1 MMDKR
6 LDFEKMTRQTRRLDF
21 EDGLTDLQGSA
32 IFLVMSLGA
41 AFFFSTAGLTW
52 FTRAL
57 ILQREITLV
66 ALVGI
71 FGGFIL
77 AAFGSRRLIA
87 RVRREYFWKD
97 RGEIV
102 PLPWQVDRWV
112 NALAAAVFLI
122 LMTFGLWV
130 LLRGGSDD
138 EVILRLLVA
147 ATGVGVGI
155 TYLGMGRALRL
166 NRYLSVGFAGGLLS
180 GALFFVPLT
189 WSEIWLGF
197 GAIWTTVL
205 LASGL
210 YALRRTRRSLAE
222 VNHG

>member
-1 MMDKR
+1 MDDR
-6 LDFEKMTRQTRRLDF
+6 LDFEELTRQTRRLDF
-21 EDGLTDLQGSA
+21 EDGLTDLQVSA
-32 IFLVMSLGA
+32 LFLAMSVAA

-52 FTRAL
+52 FARAL

-71 FGGFIL
+71 FGCFIVV
-77 AAFGSRRLIA
+77 AFGSRRMIA

-102 PLPWQVDRWV
+102 PLPMQVDRWV
-112 NALAAAVFLI
+112 SVLAVAVFLI
-122 LMTFGLWV
+122 LMIFGLRV

-138 EVILRLLVA
+138 EAILRLLVA
-147 ATGVGVGI
+147 ASGVGTGI
-155 TYLGMGRALRL
+155 TYLGMGRSLRL

-180 GALFFVPLT
+180 GVLFFVPLT
-189 WSEIWLGF
+189 WSESWLGF

-205 LASGL
+205 LISGL
-210 YALRRTRRSLAE
+210 YALRRARRGMAE
-222 VNHG
+222 ANHG